1 MQEVRFPFS
10 CNIIYLLFFEGSHSG
25 LLLLLFCFCQILQ
38 VLLGWLRHVFQC
50 KTSYLKPKTDLVN
63 NGLPLREK

>member
-10 CNIIYLLFFEGSHSG
+10 CNIYLPFFEGSHSG
-25 LLLLLFCFCQILQ
+25 LPLPLLCSCQISQ

-63 NGLPLREK
+63 NVLPLRQE